1 MKSVEQQI
9 LQRIYGKGRGWAF
22 SPTDF
27 SALATREA
35 VDLGLHRLHG
45 KGTIRRVIRGIYDYP
60 RTSSLLGQT
69 LSPDLDAVAQALAR
83 KFGWRILP
91 SGATALNLM
100 GLSTQ
105 VPGRYLYLS
114 DGPDR
119 AYQVGNMELAFQHTA
134 LKEAGFKLK
143 ESALLVH
150 GLKALGLEHVNED
163 VKQALRAWL
172 RPELRGRVL
181 ADTRT
186 VTGWVAA
193 ILHEVCREDSRG

>member
-1 MKSVEQQI
+1 MKSVELQI
-9 LQRIYGKGRGWAF
+9 LHKIYSKGRGWAF
-22 SPTDF
+22 SSTDF
-27 SALATREA
+27 SALASREA
-35 VDLGLHRLHG
+35 VDLGLHRLHR

-91 SGATALNLM
+91 SGATALNLL

-114 DGPDR
+114 DGPQR
-119 AYQVGNMELAFQHTA
+119 TYPVGNVELAFQHTA
-134 LKEAGFKLK
+134 LKEAGFKLR

-150 GLKALGLEHVNED
+150 GLKALGAEHATSEIV
-163 VKQALRAWL
+163 QALRAWL
-172 RPELRGRVL
+172 KPELRGKVL

-186 VTGWVAA
+186 ATGWVAA
-193 ILHEVCREDSRG
+193 IINDVCREDARG